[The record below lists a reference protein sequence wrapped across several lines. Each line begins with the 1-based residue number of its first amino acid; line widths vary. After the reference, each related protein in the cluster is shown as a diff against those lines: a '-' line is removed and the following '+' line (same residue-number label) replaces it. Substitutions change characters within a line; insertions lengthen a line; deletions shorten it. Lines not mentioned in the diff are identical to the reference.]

1 MPIDQEGAPQE
12 RTPEE
17 IAEIEKSRTVSD
29 KEIIEEGAEVK
40 EGELKI
46 ADRQWEHFHK
56 EMELELTAREKE
68 DGIVGYIKDHIE
80 SDLSFQPEIRQDVA
94 KTLLALLKL
103 SRDRDEKEYIIDST
117 VLLARLEQVAGLK
130 TKRGF
135 ASTMESIKAAANFG
149 RLNDGQRTEI
159 EKYIQ
164 DQIEKKEQT
173 LNRFMAEKF
182 GLQSRESYDPDAYDD
197 PESKMV
203 AATLAM
209 FSSGRLED
217 FSIDLAAGQEKQD
230 EEITSAIEEYYKN
243 QGYEIEMGTWD
254 NMFVT
259 KGEQSLMV
267 VFTNYGDSI
276 QVSVQ
281 DMKNL

>member
-1 MPIDQEGAPQE
+1 MKNRLGDVMSQSDVQELKDDVREILAILRGEGQNSGLIDQ
-12 RTPEE
+12 
-17 IAEIEKSRTVSD
+17 VN
-29 KEIIEEGAEVK
+29 
-40 EGELKI
+40 
-46 ADRQWEHFHK
+46 
-56 EMELELTAREKE
+56 
-68 DGIVGYIKDHIE
+68 DH
-80 SDLSFQPEIRQDVA
+80 
-94 KTLLALLKL
+94 
-103 SRDRDEKEYIIDST
+103 
-117 VLLARLEQVAGLK
+117 
-130 TKRGF
+130 
-135 ASTMESIKAAANFG
+135 
-149 RLNDGQRTEI
+149 